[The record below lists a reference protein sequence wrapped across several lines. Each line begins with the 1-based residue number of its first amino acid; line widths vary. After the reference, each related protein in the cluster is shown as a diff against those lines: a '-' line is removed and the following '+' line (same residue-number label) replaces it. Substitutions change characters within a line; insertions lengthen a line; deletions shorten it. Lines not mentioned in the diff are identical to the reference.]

1 MFIKK
6 YAKQFFIILIFAVVM
21 PIMMGITQ
29 GGVPGFSKLIPIDDL
44 GFQSAFIF
52 FMITISA
59 IIGGVLMGYLLAPL
73 FLIIHK
79 KLIGRRMIYGIQ
91 NRPEPAKFTGNF
103 KSFFPALMA
112 VNFALMITLNLGL
125 KDIIMSEVYLAI
137 PGNENYW
144 PLIVFVMVLII
155 TTGIAMALFS
165 PVWFLLD
172 AGIVYTNK
180 EKVKDKSDPIEL
192 HSVGSWYMGFLKG
205 YAGISV
211 IVSFYT
217 FLVEII
223 TVIGEDLHW
232 SGPVLFPLMPFFV
245 IVLSLPAI
253 VILDMTKVRR
263 KKFVLNFAR
272 KLGISEEFD
281 IDILKNS

>member
-1 MFIKK
+1 MSIKK
-6 YAKQFFIILIFAVVM
+6 YTKQFFIILIVIVVM
-21 PIMMGITQ
+21 PTMMSITM
-29 GGVPGFSKLIPIDDL
+29 GGVGFSKLIPVDHL

-59 IIGGVLMGYLLAPL
+59 IIGGVLIGYLLAPL

-79 KLIGRRMIYGIQ
+79 KLIGGRMIYGIQ
-91 NRPEPAKFTGNF
+91 NRPEPEKFTGNF
-103 KSFFPALMA
+103 KTFFPALMA

-125 KDIIMSEVYLAI
+125 KNMIMSESYLAT

-144 PLIVFVMVLII
+144 PFIVFVMTLII

-192 HSVGSWYMGFLKG
+192 HSVGGWYMGFLKG

-211 IVSFYT
+211 IISFYT
-217 FLVEII
+217 FLTELL

-253 VILDMTKVRR
+253 IILDMTKERR
-263 KKFVLNFAR
+263 KKFILKFAR

-281 IDILKNS
+281 IDIIKKS